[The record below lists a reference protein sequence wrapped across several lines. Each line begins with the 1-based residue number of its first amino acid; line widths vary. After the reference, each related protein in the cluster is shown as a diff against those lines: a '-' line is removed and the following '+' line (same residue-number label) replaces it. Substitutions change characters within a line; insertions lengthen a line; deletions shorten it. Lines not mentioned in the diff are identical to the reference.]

1 MPDKIARADVVGSL
15 LRPEYLTKA
24 KERMR
29 EGGIDREEL
38 RRLEDQAVI
47 EAIEL
52 QEAAGIQAITDGEMR
67 RTTWIAF
74 IPLLDDPLFQAPVG
88 GFEFLD
94 ADAGWVDLWKESD
107 GKPVP
112 AETIREAFHMP
123 KEPFITSKLE
133 LKRDIARDE
142 YASLKQHAHGRT
154 KFNIPSPSW
163 HRIFWHPDYSTGAYP
178 TSDDFIAAV
187 ADFYREHIVEPLLSM
202 GCDYIQLDAPNYAQ
216 WHIDPGN
223 RAAFERR
230 GHDMAHELVADAEFD
245 NKVFEGIGGN
255 ITTAI
260 HLCRGNAPRGVYLAS
275 GGYEAIAK
283 EIFPRWSN
291 INTLLLEYDSDRAG
305 GFDPLAETQD
315 HQVVVLG
322 LVTTKDAQ
330 LEEDNVLEGR
340 IREAAKIVPLERL
353 ALSPQC
359 GFASGEFAD
368 TMSIAQ
374 EQAKLELVGRVA
386 RKVWGD

>member
-1 MPDKIARADVVGSL
+1 MSGKIARADVVGSL
-15 LRPEYLTKA
+15 LRPDYLAKA

-29 EGGIDREEL
+29 EGAMDVEEL
-38 RRLEDQAVI
+38 RSLEDRAVI

-74 IPLLDDPLFQAPVG
+74 IPLIDDPLFQAPVG

-94 ADAGWVDLWKESD
+94 ADAGWVDLWKEPG
-107 GKPVP
+107 GKPVSGE
-112 AETIREAFHMP
+112 AIREEFHMQ
-123 KEPFITSKLE
+123 KEPFITGKLE
-133 LKRDIARDE
+133 LRRDIVKDE
-142 YASLKQHAHGRT
+142 YAFLKEHAHGRT

-163 HRIFWHPDYSTGAYP
+163 HRIFWHPDYSKDAYP

-187 ADFYREHIVEPLLSM
+187 ADFYREHIIEPLLSM

-216 WHIDPGN
+216 WHIDPDC
-223 RAAFERR
+223 REAFERH

-245 NKVFEGIGGN
+245 NRVFEGIGGN

-260 HLCRGNAPRGVYLAS
+260 HLCRGNAPRGIYLAS

-291 INTLLLEYDSDRAG
+291 INTLLLEYDSERAG
-305 GFDPLAETQD
+305 GFEPLAETRD

-322 LVTTKDAQ
+322 LVTTKDAA
-330 LEEDNVLEGR
+330 LEEEDSLVQR
-340 IREAAKIVPLERL
+340 IHEAAKVVSLERL

-368 TMSIAQ
+368 TMSIPQ
-374 EQAKLELVGRVA
+374 ERTKLELVGRVA